1 MNEHE
6 NERELMYYL
15 KVIWEKKWFIIIF
28 TFLCVVVALVISFP
42 LPSTGEFYAIIR
54 PSKFLNQTKKGQF
67 KEVFLVDPKL
77 IAGQINGGFYN
88 NLISS
93 ELNMDIRKLPKFKAE
108 NFTDTNLLW
117 VSIIEKDVEKA
128 KLILNSLLKH
138 LKKEFDEKAKFEL
151 NETNSQL
158 NSKKKEGLII
168 EEEIKAYKN
177 ELNTIKQRKEYIEKE
192 IDILIK
198 RTERLEKEQYLSLK
212 EKKSS
217 QFEYLTKL
225 VESLRNIIRDE
236 ENINLELKNKEKISE
251 QLKKEIHN
259 LAERMGRIYYA
270 QIIKEP
276 TSSFSPVSP
285 KKFTN
290 VFIAGILGLLIFGML
305 AFLLEYIEKQKL
317 KLKK

>member
-1 MNEHE
+1 MNGYE

-15 KVIWEKKWFIIIF
+15 EVIWKRKWFIIIF
-28 TFLCVVVALVISFP
+28 TFLCVAVALVISFL
-42 LPSTGEFYAIIR
+42 LPSTGEFYAIIQ

-67 KEVFLVDPKL
+67 KEVLLVDSKL
-77 IAGQINGGFYN
+77 IAGQINEGFYN
-88 NLISS
+88 SLISS

-108 NFTDTNLLW
+108 NLTDTNLLW

-151 NETNSQL
+151 NETKAQL
-158 NSKKKEGLII
+158 NSKKKE
-168 EEEIKAYKN
+168 
-177 ELNTIKQRKEYIEKE
+177 
-192 IDILIK
+192 
-198 RTERLEKEQYLSLK
+198 
-212 EKKSS
+212 
-217 QFEYLTKL
+217 
-225 VESLRNIIRDE
+225 
-236 ENINLELKNKEKISE
+236 
-251 QLKKEIHN
+251 IHN
-259 LAERMGRIYYA
+259 SAERIGKIYYA
-270 QIIKEP
+270 KIIKEP

-305 AFLLEYIEKQKL
+305 AFLLEYVEKQKL